1 MPKFGALVVFVSHD
15 LHSCIKNVSAL
26 DCGMTRKKFGLKM
39 LYDCLFKRKSEKH
52 NWVENYINFICV
64 LEV

>member
-15 LHSCIKNVSAL
+15 LHSCIENLSAL

-39 LYDCLFKRKSEKH
+39 LYDCLLKRKSKKD
-52 NWVENYINFICV
+52 N
-64 LEV
+64 